1 MIKYRPEANLRFYHD
16 FGGDEDMGSI
26 FLNILFSFHIIASL
40 GLVLLILLHAGR
52 GGGISGLFSGMVET
66 FDGAGIVEKNLDR
79 ITIILGLVFTVTT
92 IMLFIFL

>member
-1 MIKYRPEANLRFYHD
+1 
-16 FGGDEDMGSI
+16 MGSVL
-26 FLNILFSFHIIASL
+26 LNILFVFHMIASL

-79 ITIILGLVFTVTT
+79 ITIILGVAFAVTT
-92 IMLFIFL
+92 ITLFILL

>member
-1 MIKYRPEANLRFYHD
+1 
-16 FGGDEDMGSI
+16 MGSV
-26 FLNILFSFHIIASL
+26 FLNTLLTIHIIASV
-40 GLVLLILLHAGR
+40 GLILLILLHAGR

-79 ITIILGLVFTVTT
+79 ITIILSLVFTITT

>member
-1 MIKYRPEANLRFYHD
+1 
-16 FGGDEDMGSI
+16 MGSV
-26 FLNILFSFHIIASL
+26 FLNILFTIHIIASI
-40 GLVLLILLHAGR
+40 GLILLILLHAGR

-79 ITIILGLVFTVTT
+79 ITIVLSVVFTITT